1 MQRLRRKLNCPLPGT
16 YGPTNNGAFYPN
28 FLLLPGGKEEY
39 TNPGLP
45 AYLELDSKSRG
56 CVTEFG
62 FQDMEGGGGG
72 TSVVTITFCSWDK
85 ILRSGCF

>member
-1 MQRLRRKLNCPLPGT
+1 MGRFILT
-16 YGPTNNGAFYPN
+16 
-28 FLLLPGGKEEY
+28 LLASAGGKEEC

-56 CVTEFG
+56 CVSEFG
-62 FQDMEGGGGG
+62 FQDMGGGGGG